1 MPDAD
6 QGIKIP
12 ERLFYAGGA
21 FGQNLIYTFTASYLM
36 FFYTDIL
43 GIGAAAA
50 GTLFLSARV
59 FDALNDPLMGAL
71 ADHTRSRIGKFRPYL
86 LAGPPLVALVTVF
99 CFSAFSGFAKLPYA
113 YVSYFLWGIA
123 YTVVDIPLW
132 AAPSVMSSNPAEKT
146 GAVVWSKLGGTLGQ
160 VFIVVL
166 GIQILKLFGGEYTG
180 GAYWRSALFLALPS
194 CALIMLAGGFIR
206 ERVSS
211 PAKVPFGRGFTALFS
226 GPRLPALLAAF
237 FLFNLTLGLRQAAQ
251 IYYTIYVLQDSNYMT
266 WIGLSIVAGMFA
278 GMGSA
283 PAMMKK
289 RGALFLFTAGCLGS
303 GIFSLVPWYLGHE
316 NKLLLLILIGAGFFC
331 TGLANI
337 AWPAMLLDAIDD
349 SQKRLGF
356 RSEGIIFSA
365 QTFVL
370 KLVASVSAAA
380 AGFSLQALGYVENAP
395 QTPRVLRGLH
405 FLMFLLPAILFFL
418 SVLPM
423 LICRRAEKRGTR

>member
-1 MPDAD
+1 
-6 QGIKIP
+6 
-12 ERLFYAGGA
+12 
-21 FGQNLIYTFTASYLM
+21 M
-36 FFYTDIL
+36 FFYTDVI

-50 GTLFLSARV
+50 GALFLSARI

-71 ADHTRSRIGKFRPYL
+71 ADHTRTRAGKFRPYL

-99 CFSAFSGFAKLPYA
+99 CFSRFSGFSKLPYA

-132 AAPSVMSSNPAEKT
+132 AAPSVMSADPAEKT

-160 VFIVVL
+160 VFIAVL
-166 GIQILKLFGGEYTG
+166 GIQILKLSGGENSA
-180 GAYWRSALFLALPS
+180 GAYWRSALLLALPS
-194 CALIMLAGGFIR
+194 GALIILAGVFIR

-211 PAKVPFGRGFTALFS
+211 PEKVPFGRGFTALFR

-237 FLFNLTLGLRQAAQ
+237 FLFNLTLGLRQAMQ
-251 IYYTIYVLQDSNYMT
+251 IYYTIYVLEDSNYMT
-266 WIGLSIVAGMFA
+266 WIGLAIVAGMFA

-283 PAMMKK
+283 PAIMKK
-289 RGALFLFTAGCLGS
+289 CGALFLFTAGCLAS
-303 GIFSLVPWYLGHE
+303 GILSLVPWCLGHE
-316 NKLLLLILIGAGFFC
+316 NRLLLLILIGAGFFC

-337 AWPAMLLDAIDD
+337 AWPSMLLDAIDD

-380 AGFSLQALGYVENAP
+380 AGFSLQALGYVEHAK
-395 QTPRVLRGLH
+395 QTPQVLRGLH
-405 FLMFLLPAILFFL
+405 SLMFLLPAVLFFL
-418 SVLPM
+418 SLLPM
-423 LICRRAEKRGTR
+423 LIYRRAEKRGKEKTP